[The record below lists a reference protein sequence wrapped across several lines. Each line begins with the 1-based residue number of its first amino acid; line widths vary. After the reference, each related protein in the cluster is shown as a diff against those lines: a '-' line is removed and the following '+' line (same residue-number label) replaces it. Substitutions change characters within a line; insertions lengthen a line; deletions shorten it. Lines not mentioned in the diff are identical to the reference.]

1 MGDPLQRS
9 GTDTN
14 LPPASTPPPPPPDP
28 AESAADEGVNE
39 AEPDTGRDIVPP
51 DDERPAA
58 ESRQAHELHDDESQA
73 QRREGVVSDPDV
85 SLP

>member
-14 LPPASTPPPPPPDP
+14 LPPASTPPPPDP
-28 AESAADEGVNE
+28 TKSAADEGVNE

-51 DDERPAA
+51 DEEDPAA
-58 ESRQAHELHDDESQA
+58 ESRRAHELHRDESHA